1 MLIGANHVVRVAALR
16 DIGWYQGH
24 LTEDLATGM
33 RFHVGRWESVYV
45 PEPLAVGEGPTTWA
59 AYFNQQYRWAFGC
72 MNIFFTTHWPKVNL
86 RMRITHAI
94 YYFLMEQFYFSG
106 LTMAT
111 AVLLIM
117 IYYVFGWVPAKI
129 QIPQLV
135 VWYLPLLAWRQV
147 MQFWLQRFNIRPK
160 LERGF
165 LWAGRLLTITVI
177 PIYLLALVGVLRN
190 RRVTFKTTPRDNA
203 RGEATPPG
211 CSSCGRGHRGPAV
224 GLLGSPPV
232 PAAGWCAALGASR
245 AWPA

>member
-1 MLIGANHVVRVAALR
+1 MRVAALR
-16 DIGWYQGH
+16 DIGCYQGH

-117 IYYVFGWVPAKI
+117 IY
-129 QIPQLV
+129 
-135 VWYLPLLAWRQV
+135 
-147 MQFWLQRFNIRPK
+147 WLQRFNIQPK

-165 LWAGRLLTITVI
+165 SGLADCSPLRLYRFTSW
-177 PIYLLALVGVLRN
+177 R
-190 RRVTFKTTPRDNA
+190 
-203 RGEATPPG
+203 
-211 CSSCGRGHRGPAV
+211 SSCGA
-224 GLLGSPPV
+224 GSPRSCCWSSRF
-232 PAAGWCAALGASR
+232 PACAGGWLVRCAGSEPGLASLNPSLNRRHVCFALLRWLSKTDGG
-245 AWPA
+245 

>member
-1 MLIGANHVVRVAALR
+1 MRVAALR
-16 DIGWYQGH
+16 DIGFYQGH

-117 IYYVFGWVPAKI
+117 IY
-129 QIPQLV
+129 
-135 VWYLPLLAWRQV
+135 
-147 MQFWLQRFNIRPK
+147 WLQRFNIRPK

-177 PIYLLALVGVLRN
+177 PIYLLALVVWGGVTAVLLLVFSVPRLCRRLAGALRWE
-190 RRVTFKTTPRDNA
+190 RA
-203 RGEATPPG
+203 
-211 CSSCGRGHRGPAV
+211 
-224 GLLGSPPV
+224 GLGQPKSV
-232 PAAGWCAALGASR
+232 S
-245 AWPA
+245 